1 MAQFKAFAP
10 GVEVNGETVLSIL
23 DGMGSFKQIG
33 VAFLARCGIADP
45 KAGAWYRQQDWL
57 DAFRLIAQKVGDCT
71 LFEIGKKI
79 PENARFPPEIDA
91 IEKGLSAIDIAYH
104 MNHRSGEIGH
114 YRFSPTGPREWRMT
128 CDNPYPTEFDRG
140 IIEAMALKFVP
151 YVDVEVVR
159 ERSSRSRGGDS
170 DEYLITW

>member
-1 MAQFKAFAP
+1 MAQFKALAQ

-23 DGMGSFKQIG
+23 DGMGSFESIG
-33 VAFLARCGIADP
+33 RKMLTACGIVDP
-45 KAGAWYRQQDWL
+45 KPGQWYKQQDWL
-57 DAFRLIAQKVGDCT
+57 DAFRQIAEKVGDST

-79 PENARFPPEIDA
+79 PENAQFPPEIDA
-91 IEKGLSAIDIAYH
+91 VEKAIGAIDVAYH

-114 YRFSPTGPREWRMT
+114 YSFALVGPREGRMV

-151 YVDVEVVR
+151 YVDVAVDAA
-159 ERSSRSRGGDS
+159 RSSRKRGGNADT
-170 DEYLITW
+170 YTVTW